1 MISIISSYYF
11 QTSPWNKWLLVR
23 LRCFFLIIS
32 RCRAYSSTALIRG
45 SVYVFWKEWWIETK
59 ITLFKQWSISK
70 LDLVHA
76 SLRTHEINFLFPV
89 LWKLKKWCARAVFI
103 FIKGATLR
111 FLRQEWFCIFHISW
125 EMCFYHLISK
135 IVIL

>member
-11 QTSPWNKWLLVR
+11 QTSPRNKWLLVR

-59 ITLFKQWSISK
+59 ITLLKQWSISK

-89 LWKLKKWCARAVFI
+89 LWKLKNWCARAVFI
-103 FIKGATLR
+103 FY
-111 FLRQEWFCIFHISW
+111 FLFFLQGQAKIFETGMILHFPHIMRNVFLS
-125 EMCFYHLISK
+125 
-135 IVIL
+135 